1 MAEGPVKRNP
11 HLQDSDRDCFQ
22 PRFQLSYG
30 LPEIPVRPK
39 LFKYRLD
46 TRNTTNYEFTTVEL
60 NQEHQILVDYNLGVR
75 VDLIDRGVY
84 GSKFGE
90 GNLKM
95 AEDTFTLNERD
106 KFLLSD
112 KETLPKLSQLKQP
125 NI

>member
-1 MAEGPVKRNP
+1 M
-11 HLQDSDRDCFQ
+11 
-22 PRFQLSYG
+22 
-30 LPEIPVRPK
+30 RPK
-39 LFKYRLD
+39 LFKYKLD

-60 NQEHQILVDYNLGVR
+60 NQQHQILVDYNLGVR